1 MESRYA
7 RDPFPSQIFIPA
19 AERGR
24 EEVEPDMN
32 QRSSVRTARRN
43 TRFVVRRG
51 RIGVPVGDVR
61 ENFKGAGAKREIV
74 PVPVLFDCF
83 VSYVLFWEIRYIYIM
98 KEASYRSGRCSPVS
112 RISRIKSRY

>member
-61 ENFKGAGAKREIV
+61 ENFKGAGAKSEMV
-74 PVPVLFDCF
+74 PVPVLFDC
-83 VSYVLFWEIRYIYIM
+83 LN
-98 KEASYRSGRCSPVS
+98 
-112 RISRIKSRY
+112 

>member
-7 RDPFPSQIFIPA
+7 RDPLPSQIFIPA

-32 QRSSVRTARRN
+32 QRSSVKTARRN

-61 ENFKGAGAKREIV
+61 ENFKGAGAKREMV
-74 PVPVLFDCF
+74 PVPVLFVF
-83 VSYVLFWEIRYIYIM
+83 FRQLSILLGIIM
-98 KEASYRSGRCSPVS
+98 IVQNKNWILPV
-112 RISRIKSRY
+112 RTMFTGL